1 MAATDMKEP
10 VDGCLIM
17 HCLNILM
24 LKKKICVSLTPILKT
39 EKKDV
44 QKWRSLSKIMV
55 VLTACFWVWEY
66 GHLALNEPGY
76 DIHIR
81 AHSCSL
87 AEVHK
92 DSTVSDLTVIIMAG
106 LLIQIFVYRFNSNLF
121 MALLMFA
128 FVILDIAKQ
137 GICKDGAIIC
147 FRGRQFYR
155 WEEAD
160 IRVIDSE
167 ELLIIIND
175 SIKFKFNKNKRDRII
190 KILSENRLYFPASQE

>member
-1 MAATDMKEP
+1 MEKFIKDNGGI
-10 VDGCLIM
+10 DCL
-17 HCLNILM
+17 LLGVGTN
-24 LKKKICVSLTPILKT
+24 
-39 EKKDV
+39 
-44 QKWRSLSKIMV
+44 
-55 VLTACFWVWEY
+55 
-66 GHLALNEPGY
+66 GHLALNEPGC

-81 AHSCSL
+81 AHSW
-87 AEVHK
+87 VHK
-92 DSTVSDLTVIIMAG
+92 DSTVSDLTVIIMAD
-106 LLIQIFVYRFNSNLF
+106 LLMQIFVYRFNSNLF

-167 ELLIIIND
+167 EPLIIIND

>member
-1 MAATDMKEP
+1 
-10 VDGCLIM
+10 
-17 HCLNILM
+17 
-24 LKKKICVSLTPILKT
+24 
-39 EKKDV
+39 
-44 QKWRSLSKIMV
+44 
-55 VLTACFWVWEY
+55 
-66 GHLALNEPGY
+66 
-76 DIHIR
+76 
-81 AHSCSL
+81 
-87 AEVHK
+87 
-92 DSTVSDLTVIIMAG
+92 
-106 LLIQIFVYRFNSNLF
+106 

-128 FVILDIAKQ
+128 FVILGIAKQ

-147 FRGRQFYR
+147 FRFRQFYR

>member
-1 MAATDMKEP
+1 
-10 VDGCLIM
+10 
-17 HCLNILM
+17 
-24 LKKKICVSLTPILKT
+24 
-39 EKKDV
+39 
-44 QKWRSLSKIMV
+44 
-55 VLTACFWVWEY
+55 
-66 GHLALNEPGY
+66 
-76 DIHIR
+76 
-81 AHSCSL
+81 
-87 AEVHK
+87 
-92 DSTVSDLTVIIMAG
+92 MAG
-106 LLIQIFVYRFNSNLF
+106 LLMQIFVYRFNSNLF

-190 KILSENRLYFPASQE
+190 KILSENRFYFPASQE